1 MANITREDAAERS
14 RFITNASYDIR
25 LDFTGEDTFR
35 SHTVIRFTGVPGA
48 TTFVD
53 VVATEVRGAVL
64 NGEVLGAPQCD
75 RLQLPALA
83 AHNELI
89 VDAEHAYSNSGVG
102 IHRFVDP
109 ENGNVFLYS
118 QFATMY
124 ACHAF
129 ACFDQPDI
137 KGTFQF
143 TVTAP
148 ATWVVVSNTKAPTA
162 SGPVDL
168 PDAPLTWAFERTV
181 PLPTYAT
188 AVCAGPYAFVE
199 GTIRSVKGDIPARVY
214 GRPQLAEHF
223 AAGEILAD
231 TQAGFELYERIFDTE
246 FPYDSYDHVY
256 VPQFNFGA
264 MENAG
269 CVTMSEDRLLFR
281 TRPSDAELEFCTV
294 VVLHELAHMWFG
306 DLVTMRWWDDLW
318 LNESFAEYVG
328 TYAAATVTRWSD
340 AWVTFAA
347 ERKSVAYSTDQLPT
361 THPVL
366 SDLPDVDAVA
376 GAFDMITYAKGA
388 SALRQLGATLGE
400 ETFFAG
406 VAAYL
411 KRHAFSNATL
421 GDLFT
426 ELEAASGTS
435 LTHWRTA
442 WLETPGVTTL
452 SASIATDEGDVI
464 TSLELTETPPAKWPL
479 PRPHRLLVS
488 GLNGADAG
496 LTEAFEVAVGL
507 ETGTAEI
514 AALVGKRRPSVLLP
528 NAGDL
533 TYAKLHLDRVS
544 ADTALTH
551 AAAIADPLTQA
562 LILDALWHMCRD
574 GALPARN
581 YIQATLAA
589 LPGITVSAVR
599 ESHLRA
605 IVTAVARY
613 VPPEFAQEVGAE
625 AAEAVWAALNA
636 AEPDSDAQLQFLK
649 GYAQLA
655 RTAAQVDRA
664 QALLED
670 ALHIDGLVIDT
681 ERAWDLLTT
690 LAAAGRA
697 DDATIDEHYSKDAT
711 GAGERRAAGARAAIA
726 TLDAKRR
733 AWDLLAHPKGET
745 LANALAYEVALGFA
759 RANDAAFMAPLAET
773 FFADVRRLFD
783 YDDVFVGLRI
793 VQYAYPTYLVGRGV
807 DIVALGEEWLR
818 NNKDAHA
825 LLIKLMTEGLDH
837 ARRAE
842 NARHAQ
848 Q

>member
-1 MANITREDAAERS
+1 VANITREDAAERARLIS
-14 RFITNASYDIR
+14 DTSYDIS
-25 LDFTGEDTFR
+25 LDFTAQDTFH
-35 SHTVIRFTGVPGA
+35 SHTVIRFAGMPGA
-48 TTFVD
+48 STFVD
-53 VVATEVRGAVL
+53 VVATRVLGAVL
-64 NGEVLGAPQCD
+64 NGVVLGVPEGD
-75 RLQLPALA
+75 RLHLPELA
-83 AHNELI
+83 AQNELI
-89 VDAEHAYSNSGVG
+89 VDADHAYSNSGVG

-129 ACFDQPDI
+129 ACFDQPDL
-137 KGTFQF
+137 KGRFQF

-148 ATWVVVSNTKAPTA
+148 ATWVVVSNTKVPTA
-162 SGPVDL
+162 SGTVEL
-168 PDAPLTWAFERTV
+168 PDAPLTWEFERTV

-223 AAGEILAD
+223 AAEEIFAD
-231 TQAGFELYERIFDTE
+231 TQAGFELYESIFDTE

-328 TYAAATVTRWSD
+328 TYAAAHVTRWRH
-340 AWVTFAA
+340 AWVAFAA
-347 ERKSVAYSTDQLPT
+347 ERKSVAYATDQLPT

-400 ETFFAG
+400 DVFFAG

-411 KRHAFSNATL
+411 KRYAFSNATL
-421 GDLFT
+421 GDLFA

-435 LTHWRTA
+435 LAQWRTA

-452 SASIATDEGDVI
+452 SASVVTDPDDRI
-464 TSLELTETPPAKWPL
+464 TSLRLSETLPTQWPL
-479 PRPHRLLVS
+479 PRPHRLLVT
-488 GLNGADAG
+488 GLNMADGALID
-496 LTEAFEVAVGL
+496 AFEVAVGL
-507 ETGTAEI
+507 ETGQADVD
-514 AALVGKRRPSVLLP
+514 ALVGERRPSLLLP

-533 TYAKLHLDRVS
+533 TYAKLHLDPDS
-544 ADTALTH
+544 TETARAH
-551 AAAIADPLTQA
+551 AAAIADPLAQA
-562 LILDALWHMCRD
+562 LVLDALWHMCRD
-574 GALPARN
+574 GALPASD
-581 YIQATLAA
+581 YVEAALAA

-613 VPPEFAQEVGAE
+613 TPARTAQEVGAG
-625 AAEAVWAALNA
+625 AAEAVWAALEA
-636 AEPDSDAQLQFLK
+636 AEPGSDTQLQLLK
-649 GYAQLA
+649 GYSQLA
-655 RTAAQVDRA
+655 RTAPQVDRA
-664 QALLED
+664 EALLD
-670 ALHIDGLVIDT
+670 DLLHLDGLVIDT
-681 ERAWDLLTT
+681 ERAWDLLAT
-690 LAAAGRA
+690 LAAGGRA
-697 DDATIDEHYSKDAT
+697 EDATIDEHFRKDAT

-733 AWDLLAHPKGET
+733 AWELLAHPTDEP
-745 LANALAYEVALGFA
+745 LANALAYEVAQGFA

-793 VQYAYPTYLVGRGV
+793 VQFTYPTYLVGRGV
-807 DIVALGEEWLR
+807 DIVALGEKWLR
-818 NNKDAHA
+818 DNSDAHA
-825 LLIKLMTEGLDH
+825 LLIKLMNEGLDH
-837 ARRAE
+837 ARRAQ
-842 NARHAQ
+842 AAQHALE
-848 Q
+848 